1 MAKKKKIDLKDQSVE
16 ELKAGV
22 VQLERNLFLLRN
34 ELAMQRKIEKP
45 HLLKAMRKDKARMLT
60 FLTQKQ
66 QGAV

>member
-1 MAKKKKIDLKDQSVE
+1 MAKKKQKELKDQSVA

-22 VQLERNLFLLRN
+22 QHIDKELFQLRN

-45 HLLKAMRKDKARMLT
+45 HLLKTLRKDKARMLT